1 MLGVGARA
9 YGGSSRNA
17 FIMKIGQYYFV
28 EFGEMGDA
36 CYGYSE
42 SNVPFT
48 LGRGYLEYPG
58 DLKNKQ
64 QCVFWGSHHDG
75 LVPWEQKFVNGS
87 DAYPGLRDFGIN

>member
-1 MLGVGARA
+1 MRGVGARA

-64 QCVFWGSHHDG
+64 QCVF
-75 LVPWEQKFVNGS
+75 
-87 DAYPGLRDFGIN
+87 